1 MPRAFLAQALRR
13 RQPASRSVVGKEILM
28 RVAGIVCG
36 AILVLSAATG
46 GDARPRFT
54 RCCVDLGI
62 PEVPGPV
69 CAQVR
74 GRRRL
79 RPARACRL
87 IGGTPIG
94 RGDCSIAAC
103 RRPS

>member
-1 MPRAFLAQALRR
+1 
-13 RQPASRSVVGKEILM
+13 M
-28 RVAGIVCG
+28 RVAGVVFG
-36 AILVLSAATG
+36 VILALSAVTG
-46 GDARPRFT
+46 ADGRARFT

-62 PEVPGPV
+62 PEVPGRV
-69 CAQVR
+69 CAQIR
-74 GRRRL
+74 GRRGL

-103 RRPS
+103 RPTP

>member
-1 MPRAFLAQALRR
+1 M
-13 RQPASRSVVGKEILM
+13 LM
-28 RVAGIVCG
+28 RVAGIVFG
-36 AILVLSAATG
+36 VILALSRATG
-46 GDARPRFT
+46 ADARPRFT

-62 PEVPGPV
+62 PELPGPA

-74 GRRRL
+74 GRRGL

-103 RRPS
+103 RPTS

>member
-1 MPRAFLAQALRR
+1 MRIPGVVLGVMLALF
-13 RQPASRSVVGKEILM
+13 
-28 RVAGIVCG
+28 AGG
-36 AILVLSAATG
+36 SAA
-46 GDARPRFT
+46 ARPRFT

-62 PEVPGPV
+62 AELSGPV

-74 GRRRL
+74 GRRGL

-103 RRPS
+103 RPTS

>member
-1 MPRAFLAQALRR
+1 
-13 RQPASRSVVGKEILM
+13 M
-28 RVAGIVCG
+28 RLPGIVLG
-36 AILVLSAATG
+36 VTLVLSAG
-46 GDARPRFT
+46 GNADARPRFT

-69 CAQVR
+69 CAQLR
-74 GRRRL
+74 GRRGL
-79 RPARACRL
+79 RAARACRL

-103 RRPS
+103 RPTS